1 MEDDRSWSSLD
12 RAWIRFGLWSG
23 VLAGLCYFYR
33 FARRVVEL
41 PGALGLV
48 PWFLFGPFFIL
59 FVVGLYHF
67 LRPKGQGAVLEAATF
82 LTTLSG
88 AFVTAMFVVQSA
100 TFDIGFKFIREAGS
114 KPAETTAYQIM
125 NTVNAAQ
132 LGLGMCW
139 DIFVSLGTTLFCVSF
154 WRDNAL
160 GKALAVFGAAVSLG
174 ALAFNFAAFP
184 MPPAE
189 SGLIDLGP
197 GIAIWYVAVGCTM
210 VARMIRSG
218 RPTDEVSSAV
228 ESKG

>member
-1 MEDDRSWSSLD
+1 MGWDSLD
-12 RAWIRFGLWSG
+12 RAWIRFGLWCG
-23 VLAGLCYFYR
+23 LLAGVCYFYR
-33 FARRVVEL
+33 FVRRVVEL

-59 FVVGLYHF
+59 FVVGLHHF
-67 LRPKGQGAVLEAATF
+67 LRPRSHGPVLEAATL

-100 TFDIGFKFIREAGS
+100 TFDIGFKFIRGAGS
-114 KPAETTAYQIM
+114 KPGEATAYQIM

-139 DIFVSLGTTLFCVSF
+139 DIFVSLGTTLFCVCF
-154 WRDNAL
+154 WQYNAL
-160 GKALAVFGAAVSLG
+160 GKGLAVFGGVVALG
-174 ALAFNFAAFP
+174 ALALNFASFP

-210 VARMIRSG
+210 AMGMPRSR
-218 RPTDEVSSAV
+218 RPTDQASPAAEDRAQA
-228 ESKG
+228 